1 METAKQSRDDIKA
14 ASTLWS
20 MLHVRDDKKD
30 KPRYPEPRNRRYLQS
45 QLNQMALH
53 ELVELLAALSDRTI
67 NQVLK
72 LKKGRKKLAEKINN
86 ALQRE
91 LEPSL
96 SAQVRI
102 NPGF

>member
-1 METAKQSRDDIKA
+1 METTKQSRDDIKA

-20 MLHVRDDKKD
+20 MLQMRDDKKN
-30 KPRYPEPRNRRYLQS
+30 KPSSAAPRKMRYSQT

-86 ALQRE
+86 ALQRK
-91 LEPSL
+91 LEPSF
-96 SAQVRI
+96 STQV
-102 NPGF
+102 G